1 MIAHVN
7 SGRDFE
13 TEERVRGSLEIS
25 LPELEMME
33 GIVHSIFHI
42 NYAMKQEVP
51 EELKAL
57 REKMS
62 ILRSD
67 LVKEYERRMS
77 LMDMT
82 DESIQGK

>member
-7 SGRDFE
+7 SSRDFE